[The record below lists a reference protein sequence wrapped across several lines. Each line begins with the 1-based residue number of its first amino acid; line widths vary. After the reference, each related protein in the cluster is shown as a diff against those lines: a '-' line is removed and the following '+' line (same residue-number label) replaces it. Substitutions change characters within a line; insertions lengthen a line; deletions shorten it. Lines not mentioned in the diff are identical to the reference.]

1 MSTIITRRTS
11 LERIGLAGAA
21 GILGVSRTARAY
33 PGTSQ
38 HATAFAIVG
47 DLYHNSD
54 YIRTALGKTLVRDG
68 GLSIDFT
75 DEPSL
80 LNAETLQHYKM
91 LIIFTGGVACPG
103 GYMSFWYP
111 GYDFRA
117 KEPPLESEPP
127 LDEMD
132 GTWIYWLTPA
142 QGTAIKEFLENGGSI
157 LLYHQSYYISRG
169 GDANFREATGAVTND
184 HPPIRAFWVRIKDR
198 NHPITRGVNDFL
210 VVDEQHYLIYDKD
223 PKYVLARSEQRE
235 GKTFKDA
242 GSTAEACFAYE
253 YGKGRLCYLAPG
265 HMISVMWNK
274 EYEKLQKN
282 AVRWLLRET

>member
-1 MSTIITRRTS
+1 MSSIITRRTS

-21 GILGVSRTARAY
+21 GILGASRMARAY

-38 HATAFAIVG
+38 NATAFAVVG
-47 DLYHNSD
+47 DRYHNSD
-54 YIRTALGKTLVRDG
+54 YIRTALNKTLVRDG

-75 DEPSL
+75 DEVTL
-80 LNAETLQHYKM
+80 LSAETLQNYKM
-91 LIIFTGGVACPG
+91 LILFRDGMTWPG
-103 GYMSFWYP
+103 GYMYFWYP
-111 GYDFRA
+111 GYNFLEKD
-117 KEPPLESEPP
+117 PPIESDPP
-127 LDEMD
+127 LDKMD
-132 GTWIYWLTPA
+132 ESSSYWLTPA
-142 QGTAIKEFLENGGSI
+142 QGTAVKEFIENGGSV
-157 LLYHQSYYISRG
+157 LMYHNAYYISRS
-169 GDANFREATGAVTND
+169 GDANFREATGAITND
-184 HPPIRAFWVRIKDR
+184 HPAIRAFWVRIKDK

-223 PKYVLARSEQRE
+223 PKFVLARSEQRE

-242 GSTAEACFAYE
+242 GSTAEACFAFE
-253 YGKGRLCYLAPG
+253 YGKGRVCYLAPG